1 MALNLKNQTGW
12 RDREFGL
19 LVSTSSGV
27 NAAAALGVARD
38 LSDAATLV
46 PLLFDRAERYFG
58 APLLAES
65 GVL

>member
-1 MALNLKNQTGW
+1 MALNSKFQTGW
-12 RDREFGL
+12 RDREFGR
-19 LVSTSSGV
+19 LVSTSSGI

-46 PLLFDRAERYFG
+46 PLHQGRAERYFG
-58 APLLAES
+58 APLLADS